1 MGILDGGPSLRQFLL
16 RAEVFALYRKFLRAT
31 RCMFE
36 PDTVIPTMDARR
48 ETIAWFR
55 DDFERA
61 RHETDVGKI
70 ESLLKHGRIQLK
82 QTESG
87 MMLNSYGD
95 SFAPLRGRRG

>member
-1 MGILDGGPSLRQFLL
+1 MGKLNAPSLRQFMLH
-16 RAEVFALYRKFLRAT
+16 AEALALYRKYLRAT
-31 RCMFE
+31 RC
-36 PDTVIPTMDARR
+36 TYCAYAVIPTMSARR

-55 DDFERA
+55 DEFEQA

-87 MMLNSYGD
+87 MMLSSTEGSY
-95 SFAPLRGRRG
+95 APLRGGRG

>member
-1 MGILDGGPSLRQFLL
+1 MGKLNAPSLRQFMLH
-16 RAEVFALYRKFLRAT
+16 AEALALYRKYLRAT
-31 RCMFE
+31 RS
-36 PDTVIPTMDARR
+36 RR

-55 DDFERA
+55 DEFEQA

-87 MMLNSYGD
+87 MMLSSTSGSY
-95 SFAPLRGRRG
+95 APLRGGRG